1 MGPDEYAMQELFG
14 PLGIDEVRWEGYSE
28 QGMGHGMMN
37 WPNPD
42 QDVSL
47 GYSLWMKPRDML
59 KIGEP
64 YLSDVVVKA
73 RVEGEI
79 KGEKVRIFKMRRRKH
94 YCKTLGHRQ
103 KYTKVTITAIG

>member
-1 MGPDEYAMQELFG
+1 MYAVIQTGGKQYRVQEGESLLVERLFAKPDS
-14 PLGIDEVRWEGYSE
+14 EVVFDRVLCVSDDA
-28 QGMGHGMMN
+28 QG
-37 WPNPD
+37 
-42 QDVSL
+42 V
-47 GYSLWMKPRDML
+47 

>member
-1 MGPDEYAMQELFG
+1 MYAVIQTGGKQYRVKEGESILVERLFATPD
-14 PLGIDEVRWEGYSE
+14 SE
-28 QGMGHGMMN
+28 IVFDRVLCISDDTQG
-37 WPNPD
+37 
-42 QDVSL
+42 V
-47 GYSLWMKPRDML
+47 

-79 KGEKVRIFKMRRRKH
+79 KSEKVRIFKMRRRKH

-103 KYTKVTITAIG
+103 KYTKVTITSIG